1 MRAYEV
7 LFESDQRSKIQKL
20 KDVINHPTTEETV
33 KAVAQGKL
41 DALLASMPPEAIPP
55 RIIIET
61 NLTDDLL
68 DVPYVGHRT
77 AGQIYDGLSALTP
90 APNKINFLR
99 QGTIQMMVP
108 PPFNGLSKQVYYNM
122 INEAVGGC
130 RNINSTLVPGQGYF
144 FSISF
149 I

>member
-7 LFESDQRSKIQKL
+7 LFESDERSKIQKL
-20 KDVINHPTTEETV
+20 RDVINHPNTEETV

-41 DALLASMPPEAIPP
+41 NLLLSSMPAEPPAP
-55 RIIIET
+55 RIVIET

-68 DVPYVGHRT
+68 DVPYVGAKT
-77 AGQIYDGLSALTP
+77 AGQIYEALSTLSPTP
-90 APNKINFLR
+90 NRINFLR

-108 PPFNGLSKQVYYNM
+108 PPFNGLSKQAYYNM

-130 RNINSTLVPGQGYF
+130 RGINATLVPGQGYF

-149 I
+149 L